1 MTYQVTLIKS
11 AVSKNKPDEI
21 VLHLIWNLLVICPV
35 LPVELKEQD
44 VLEALKRAEC

>member
-21 VLHLIWNLLVICPV
+21 VLHFIWNLLVICPV

-44 VLEALKRAEC
+44 VLVALKRAEC